1 MKNIAVLLSIPLLI
15 LACQSNSNKPD
26 PDVLKQEVID
36 AEHQFARAAKE
47 KGVEAA
53 FLEFADEDA
62 VINRGEKIYRG
73 KAEMKDYFSRSTLTD
88 VVLEWEPEF
97 VDVSS
102 DGSMAYS
109 YGPYTFKAKDKNGN
123 PISAE
128 GLFHTVWKKQADG
141 SWKFVYD

>member
-1 MKNIAVLLSIPLLI
+1 MKNITVLLSIPLLI
-15 LACQSNSNKPD
+15 TACQPKPNTPD

-36 AEHQFARAAKE
+36 AEHQFAQAAKE

-53 FLEFADEDA
+53 FLEFADENA

-73 KAEMKDYFSRSTLTD
+73 KAEMKDYFSRSTLVD
-88 VVLEWEPEF
+88 VELEWEPEF

-102 DGSMAYS
+102 DGSMAYT
-109 YGPYTFKAKDKNGN
+109 YGAYTFKANDKDGN
-123 PISAE
+123 PLSAE
-128 GLFHTVWKKQADG
+128 GIFHTVWKKQADG